1 MFKEIQYVHWF
12 KNLIFTLSTPMAAV
26 HKLTSDLYEDY
37 FALIA
42 MHSSLED
49 YGLAYTLNLYLKSN
63 FKRRWKDLE
72 ISDNVTVPI
81 FEWKDDINERYW
93 TFFTN
98 KGRGMKTMIETGL
111 FKEDTFP
118 EYHMIAEH
126 REVDYFLK
134 IEQEGSESHRQA
146 EIERTI
152 SKLFAIPKIITAYT
166 VDIQKLKSRN
176 NLIF

>member
-1 MFKEIQYVHWF
+1 
-12 KNLIFTLSTPMAAV
+12 
-26 HKLTSDLYEDY
+26 
-37 FALIA
+37 

-49 YGLAYTLNLYLKSN
+49 YSLAYTLNLYLKSN
-63 FKRRWKDLE
+63 FKRRLKDLE
-72 ISDNVTVPI
+72 ISGNVTVPV
-81 FEWKDDINERYW
+81 FEWKDEITDRYW

-111 FKEDTFP
+111 FKEASFP
-118 EYHMIAEH
+118 EYHMVAEH

-134 IEQEGSESHRQA
+134 IEQEGSESQRKV
-146 EIERTI
+146 EIEKTI

-166 VDIQKLKSRN
+166 VDIQKLKSKN